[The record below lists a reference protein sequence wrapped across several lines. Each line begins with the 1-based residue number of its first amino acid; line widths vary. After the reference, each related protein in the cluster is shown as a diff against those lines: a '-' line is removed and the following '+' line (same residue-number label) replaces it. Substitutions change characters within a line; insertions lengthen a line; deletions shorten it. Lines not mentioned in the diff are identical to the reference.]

1 MPGELYQS
9 AITSISPYRYV
20 YMQFLFL
27 STGLFFKESEFCMNS
42 DYSYFI
48 LSVIVNIF
56 GTDGDTKCCC
66 SG

>member
-9 AITSISPYRYV
+9 AITSTSPYRYV
-20 YMQFLFL
+20 CMQFL
-27 STGLFFKESEFCMNS
+27 SIGLFFKEPEFCMNS

-48 LSVIVNIF
+48 LSLTVHIS